1 MIFVKLKSITMLL
14 TKLSFII
21 GIAGFIM
28 IFMKL
33 EIPTVMIRIA
43 IILLFIVSM
52 SEFISTRKLR
62 KAVYP
67 LIMIYFFVG
76 MPFLE
81 SFIDNR
87 VLSNGAAILGCVI
100 TVIFICN
107 DLMITNKEKELSQ

>member
-1 MIFVKLKSITMLL
+1 MVFVKLKSITMLL

-21 GIAGFIM
+21 GIAGFAM
-28 IFMKL
+28 ILMKF
-33 EIPTVMIRIA
+33 EIPTVMIRIP

-62 KAVYP
+62 KVGYL

-87 VLSNGAAILGCVI
+87 VLSNGAAIVGCVI
-100 TVIFICN
+100 TVIFVCN
-107 DLMITNKEKELSQ
+107 DLIITNKEKELLQ